1 MESSISAISHA
12 ALLILQISSARLDLP
27 DNGSTKEA
35 EEGIPNY
42 RCVCVLVH
50 RLHTALNERKRTET
64 KTFTNTTGITVNST
78 ENNTQTPC
86 TTQ

>member
-1 MESSISAISHA
+1 MQLCSFCKLALRDSIYQIMAPLRKQKKA
-12 ALLILQISSARLDLP
+12 FLIIDV
-27 DNGSTKEA
+27 
-35 EEGIPNY
+35 
-42 RCVCVLVH
+42 CVCVLVH